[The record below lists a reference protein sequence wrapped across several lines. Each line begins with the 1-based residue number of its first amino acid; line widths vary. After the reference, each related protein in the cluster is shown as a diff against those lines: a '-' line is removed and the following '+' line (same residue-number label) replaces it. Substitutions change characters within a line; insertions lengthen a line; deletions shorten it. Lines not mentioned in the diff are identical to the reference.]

1 MRHCIWNVLVVVE
14 PYSSNH
20 IEVLGFENYLQV
32 RPNITA
38 FHYIHALNY
47 AKIENRII
55 IKIIILYKYTCIQRP
70 VALLS

>member
-32 RPNITA
+32 RPNIIA
-38 FHYIHALNY
+38 FYYIHALNCVKL
-47 AKIENRII
+47 KIHRII
-55 IKIIILYKYTCIQRP
+55 IKIIILYKYIQRP